1 MLYNQ
6 YLQDDHGKEDCMPTN
21 IDQDR
26 KIIVKKFWENQLS
39 IDCIQCPEKNKDNLK
54 SKKYKLFLVLKFIK
68 FTQAR
73 GQMTVVKNQLMN
85 EWKLVKRSF
94 KKATQK

>member
-1 MLYNQ
+1 
-6 YLQDDHGKEDCMPTN
+6 MPTN

-26 KIIVKKFWENQLS
+26 KIIVKKFRENQLS

-54 SKKYKLFLVLKFIK
+54 SKKYQLFLVLKFIK

-94 KKATQK
+94 KRATQK